1 MNCWTQTKSQF
12 LGKDPDV
19 KVVHMMQRLAPT
31 IGSRKCDWLKLE
43 TRN

>member
-1 MNCWTQTKSQF
+1 MAGPRLSHGFWAGTQM
-12 LGKDPDV
+12 L
-19 KVVHMMQRLAPT
+19 KVFHMMQRLAPT